1 MIANSFHTSKNGQK
15 TSDLVE
21 TLKILGAEC
30 RTCAPLSPLEC
41 VTRCNLWKLKNE
53 LRQLRETMDDPNFI
67 KQLINVLKNNTRLR
81 ILKTIVQG
89 RYSVTKLQEQLR
101 REGYLDS
108 RETINEEHLR
118 PLVEVGLAAES
129 QDHYYATTFGDRLN
143 EILGGFAEFVDI
155 LPAHSEC
162 YEETILDSLASGP
175 KRFEDLEAYLSPKIA
190 SRILKRLKTVG
201 LIEAPEARDYVF
213 FFRSKRDPNKE
224 SLCETEERIY
234 LALPEGGIAARKL
247 AAKTNISL
255 RRTYKCL
262 RGLKGKK
269 LIFTRKNPR
278 TYSLTQKGEKLASLL
293 KALQD
298 LVGEVWQSS
307 WHVSAEKS

>member
-1 MIANSFHTSKNGQK
+1 MIENSFHTSKNGQK

-41 VTRCNLWKLKNE
+41 VTRCNLWRLKNE
-53 LRQLRETMDDPNFI
+53 LRQLRKTMDDPNFI
-67 KQLINVLKNNTRLR
+67 KELINVLKNNTRLR

-201 LIEAPEARDYVF
+201 LIEAPEDRDYVF

-224 SLCETEERIY
+224 SLSETEEKIY
-234 LALPEGGIAARKL
+234 LALPEDGIAARKL
-247 AAKTNISL
+247 AARTNISL

-278 TYSLTQKGEKLASLL
+278 TYSLAQKGEKLASLL

>member
-53 LRQLRETMDDPNFI
+53 LRQLRETMDDPKFI
-67 KQLINVLKNNTRLR
+67 KQLINVLKNNTRLH

-162 YEETILDSLASGP
+162 YEETILDSLTSGP

-201 LIEAPEARDYVF
+201 LIEAPEDRDYVF

-224 SLCETEERIY
+224 SLSETEEKIY

-247 AAKTNISL
+247 AAGTNISL

-278 TYSLTQKGEKLASLL
+278 TYSLTEKGEKLASLL